1 MGESLLFIR
10 NVHKTMI
17 MKMKNM
23 TLIMKI
29 MRKTSIGR
37 SDVKLK
43 LADTDVVCF
52 ASSVFLSNVLVDEF
66 TAAVLANDF
75 E

>member
-37 SDVKLK
+37 SVVKLK
-43 LADTDVVCF
+43 MTDTEVTF
-52 ASSVFLSNVLVDEF
+52 LASSVFLSNLLVDAF
-66 TAAVLANDF
+66 TAAVLANVF

>member
-29 MRKTSIGR
+29 MRKSSIGR
-37 SDVKLK
+37 SVVKLK